1 MRILTASFSLKRVA
15 QLSVVGGCAA
25 GGMLPA
31 VQAAGATYPTKSIT
45 LIVGSSPGGSND
57 TFARAI
63 AKPMSDAL
71 KQSVVVENRPSGGGV
86 LANSL
91 VAKAAPDGYT
101 LGMVSST
108 FTTGAAI
115 RKDLGYDAQTS
126 FTPVAMI
133 AKGPMLITVNKDQ
146 PYKTIQ
152 ELVAYARANPG
163 KLNYGT
169 SGVGSINQF
178 ATELF
183 SQAAGIKMTH
193 VPYKGMG
200 PATNDLIGGQ
210 INVLAASAPSILGQ
224 VQSGHI
230 RALAV
235 TTAQRSPVAPDLP
248 SLEQEGYLGSTS
260 DLWWGILAPANLP
273 ADVTQRL
280 NTVINEALKSEEMK
294 AFLLREGAQAAPTT
308 SAAFGELIVDEIA
321 NWKKVAQKAGIQSE

>member
-1 MRILTASFSLKRVA
+1 MHVFIAGFSVKRVA
-15 QLSVVGGCAA
+15 QLSAIGLCAA
-25 GGMLPA
+25 VGVMPA
-31 VQAAGATYPTKSIT
+31 AQAAQGTYPNKPIT
-45 LIVGSSPGGSND
+45 LLVGSAPGGSND

-63 AKPMSDAL
+63 AKHMGDAL

-115 RKDLGYDAQTS
+115 RNNLGYDAQTS

-133 AKGPMLITVNKDQ
+133 AKGPLLITVNKDQ

-152 ELVAYARANPG
+152 DLVAYARANPG

-183 SQAAGIKMTH
+183 SQAADIKMTH

-210 INVLAASAPSILGQ
+210 INVLVASAPSILGQ
-224 VQSGHI
+224 VQSGHV

-235 TTAQRSPVAPDLP
+235 TTAQRSPVAPELP
-248 SLEQEGYLGSTS
+248 SLEQEGYKGSTS

-273 ADVTQRL
+273 ADVTKRL
-280 NTVINEALKSEEMK
+280 NTVVNEALKSEEMK

-308 SAAFGELIVDEIA
+308 SAAFGEVIVDEIA
-321 NWKKVAQKAGIQSE
+321 NWKKVAQKAGIQPE